1 LPWPAERPNLVTLAD
16 EAELPFDDLSID
28 RVLMVHAVEGSEQ
41 LRPMMREAWRV
52 LSGGGRL
59 LVVVP
64 NRRGVWARLDRTPFG
79 LGSPYSLTQLNRLLR
94 DTMFTPLQSARALFV
109 PPGRSRMLLRSAD
122 AWEEIG
128 SRWFPRFGGVAMVE
142 ASKEI
147 YAAATYSKRRRRRD
161 VIGKTATA
169 GPRQRQG
176 RSRNPPS

>member
-1 LPWPAERPNLVTLAD
+1 MYRLVTGWPWHGAPALGF
-16 EAELPFDDLSID
+16 ELPGAAP
-28 RVLMVHAVEGSEQ
+28 V
-41 LRPMMREAWRV
+41 
-52 LSGGGRL
+52 GGGRL

-128 SRWFPRFGGVAMVE
+128 SRWFPTFSGVLMIE
-142 ASKEI
+142 AGKEI
-147 YAAATYSKRRRRRD
+147 YAATPEPAGRRKRRRYAQVVPRANRSMRRPET
-161 VIGKTATA
+161 IG
-169 GPRQRQG
+169 
-176 RSRNPPS
+176 